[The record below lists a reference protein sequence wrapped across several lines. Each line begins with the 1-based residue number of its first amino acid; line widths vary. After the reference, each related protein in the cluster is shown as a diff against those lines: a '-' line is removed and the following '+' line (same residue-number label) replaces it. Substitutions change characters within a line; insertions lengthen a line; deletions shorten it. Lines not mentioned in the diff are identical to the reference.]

1 MPKEKHT
8 IAEKPRRRPSKQVFA
23 ERCDRMFREL
33 SRRISSGELRDGDFL
48 PTESDLI
55 REYSLSRSSVR
66 KVLDRL
72 EEQYPLTRH
81 QGRGVMLG
89 TDVSQ
94 SPAAGGVAI
103 LVGEE
108 LRRSSAPYVD
118 PALSRSDVLHAMEL
132 RLNAAGLRAEFFCL
146 ASSRQTP
153 GDMVRRIVAAGHR
166 FVVCTGADDHP
177 QISAI
182 CRELACFGVRVL
194 SLFQDVDTPMAT
206 VVKPNQYEVG
216 LVATRHLVELGHREL
231 ACLCYTRNLSW
242 NDARIAAYRDMC
254 ERHGLAASAERIC
267 QVDSRPFLTNP
278 NSGIRKNET
287 YRAFCDEFLSG
298 LEATAVFCVTDDLAQ
313 GLFEAALDRGLDI
326 PGELSVVGCDNN
338 FQFLDLN
345 LTTISQEFQRC
356 GEIAVELIL
365 QSERFAPS
373 SPIPFP
379 RSILA
384 PPALLRRGS
393 TRPPAAST

>member
-1 MPKEKHT
+1 MAKEKHR
-8 IAEKPRRRPSKQVFA
+8 IDEKPRRRPSKQVFA
-23 ERCDRMFREL
+23 ERCERMFQDL
-33 SRRISSGELRDGDFL
+33 SGRISSGELKDGDFL

-55 REYSLSRSSVR
+55 RDYSLSRSSVR
-66 KVLDRL
+66 KVLERL
-72 EEQYPLTRH
+72 EDQYPLTRH
-81 QGRGVMLG
+81 QGRGVTLG
-89 TDVSQ
+89 AGTGQ
-94 SPAAGGVAI
+94 PPAGVAI
-103 LVGEE
+103 LVGEGF
-108 LRRSSAPYVD
+108 RTPSAQDVNRS
-118 PALSRSDVLHAMEL
+118 LSSTNVLHTMES
-132 RLNAAGLRAEFFCL
+132 RLNTAGLRAEFFCFSP
-146 ASSRQTP
+146 ARQTP
-153 GDMVRRIVAAGHR
+153 GDMARRIVKAGHR
-166 FVVCTGADDHP
+166 FVVCTGADDRP
-177 QISAI
+177 QISTI

-194 SLFQDVDTPMAT
+194 SLFQDLDAPMAT

-216 LVATRHLVELGHREL
+216 LVAAQHLVELGHREL

-242 NDARIAAYRDMC
+242 NDARIAGYRDIC
-254 ERHGLAASAERIC
+254 KRHGLQASAERIY
-267 QVDSRPFLTNP
+267 QIDSRPFIANP

-287 YRAFCDEFLSG
+287 YRAFCADFLPG

-326 PGELSVVGCDNN
+326 PGDLSVVGCDNN

-365 QSERFAPS
+365 QAERFAAN

-379 RSILA
+379 QSILV

-393 TRPPAAST
+393 TRPPGSVS